1 MSRTPRNRGTRAP
14 GKWKTP
20 DGYSTGSPVD
30 RDAIG
35 IFDSG
40 VGGLTVMHE
49 LVDALPA
56 ESFLYLGD
64 TARYPYGNKSPETV
78 TRYSLENATFL
89 VDKGIKLLVVACNA
103 ASSVALD
110 ALRAECRVPVI
121 GVIEPGAKA
130 AAASSASGR
139 VGVIGTEVT
148 IASGAYT
155 RALKRLRAGLEIYTR
170 ACPLFVPLAEEGW
183 TDNEIAAATIALYLG
198 SLQKS
203 GIDTLILGCTH
214 YPLLKHAIGD
224 FLGKGVRLVDS
235 AEETAREVRET
246 LKESDLLRRR
256 GRGTAS
262 FFVTDVADR
271 FIKVGRRF
279 LGERVESAVR
289 IER

>member
-1 MSRTPRNRGTRAP
+1 MPP
-14 GKWKTP
+14 QKQ
-20 DGYSTGSPVD
+20 D

-49 LVDALPA
+49 LIGALPY
-56 ESFLYLGD
+56 ENFVYLGD
-64 TARYPYGNKSPETV
+64 TGRYPYGNKSPETV
-78 TRYSLENATFL
+78 TRYSLENAAFL

-103 ASSVALD
+103 ASSVALG
-110 ALRAECRVPVI
+110 ALQAELPVPVI

-130 AAASSASGR
+130 AVSRTQNGR

-148 IASGAYT
+148 IASGSYT
-155 RALKRLRAGLEIYTR
+155 RTLKQLRKDLEIYTR

-183 TDNEIAAATIALYLG
+183 TDNEVAKATIALYLR

-214 YPLLKHAIGD
+214 YPLLKAAIGEY
-224 FLGKGVRLVDS
+224 LGAGVKLVDS
-235 AEETAREVRET
+235 AEETAREVRQV
-246 LKESDLLRRR
+246 LKDRDSLRRR
-256 GRGTAS
+256 GQGATS
-262 FFVTDVADR
+262 FFVTDVPDR

>member
-1 MSRTPRNRGTRAP
+1 MASL
-14 GKWKTP
+14 
-20 DGYSTGSPVD
+20 SQD

-49 LVDALPA
+49 LIEALPA
-56 ESFLYLGD
+56 ESFVYLGD
-64 TARYPYGNKSPETV
+64 TGRYPYGNKSPETV
-78 TRYSLENATFL
+78 TRYSLENAAFL

-103 ASSVALD
+103 ASSVALG
-110 ALRAECRVPVI
+110 ALQAELPVPVV

-130 AAASSASGR
+130 AVARTATGR
-139 VGVIGTEVT
+139 IGVIGTEVT
-148 IASGAYT
+148 IASGSYT
-155 RALKRLRAGLEIYTR
+155 RTLKRLRADLEIYTR

-183 TDNEIAAATIALYLG
+183 TDNEVARATIAIYLG

-214 YPLLKHAIGD
+214 YPLLKAAIGEY
-224 FLGKGVRLVDS
+224 LGERVTLVDS

-246 LKESDLLRRR
+246 LKADGALRQG
-256 GRGTAS
+256 GRGAAS
-262 FFVTDVADR
+262 FFVTDVPDR

>member
-1 MSRTPRNRGTRAP
+1 LGR
-14 GKWKTP
+14 
-20 DGYSTGSPVD
+20 SPVRGGASRRRLTAARESKRLVTGD

-40 VGGLTVMHE
+40 VGGLTVMHQLIE
-49 LVDALPA
+49 ALPA
-56 ESFLYLGD
+56 ESLVYLGD
-64 TARYPYGNKSPETV
+64 TGRYPYGSKSPETV
-78 TRYSLENATFL
+78 TRYSLENAAFL

-103 ASSVALD
+103 ASSVALG
-110 ALRAECRVPVI
+110 ALKAECPVPVV

-130 AAASSASGR
+130 AVARTRNAR

-148 IASGAYT
+148 IASGSYT
-155 RALKRLRAGLEIYTR
+155 RALKRLRPDLEIYTR

-183 TDNEIAAATIALYLG
+183 TDNEVARATIALYLG

-214 YPLLKHAIGD
+214 YPLLKAAIGE
-224 FLGKGVRLVDS
+224 FLGDAVALVDS

-246 LKESDLLRRR
+246 LKGAGLLRRR
-256 GRGTAS
+256 GRGGAS
-262 FFVTDVADR
+262 FFVTDVPDR

>member
-1 MSRTPRNRGTRAP
+1 
-14 GKWKTP
+14 
-20 DGYSTGSPVD
+20 VD

-49 LVDALPA
+49 LVGALPA
-56 ESFLYLGD
+56 ESFIYLGD
-64 TARYPYGNKSPETV
+64 TGRYPYGSKSPETV
-78 TRYSLENATFL
+78 TRYSLENASFL
-89 VDKGIKLLVVACNA
+89 VQKGIKLLVVACNA

-130 AAASSASGR
+130 AAESTESGR

-155 RALKRLRAGLEIYTR
+155 RALKRLRPNLEIYTR

-183 TDNEIAAATIALYLG
+183 TDNEVAHATIALYLG
-198 SLQKS
+198 SLQRS

-214 YPLLKHAIGD
+214 YPLLKRSIGD
-224 FLGKGVRLVDS
+224 FLGKDVRLVDS
-235 AEETAREVRET
+235 AEETAQEVRET
-246 LKESDLLRRR
+246 LKECGQLRRR
-256 GRGTAS
+256 GRGATS
-262 FFVTDVADR
+262 FFVTDVPDR
-271 FIKVGRRF
+271 FIQVGRRF
-279 LGERVESAVR
+279 FGGRVESAVR